1 MRLRVIISKSEGE
14 LQLLLSVLKRSE
26 RHGFNYL
33 NPKQNVHHCV
43 VVVTYDQDNL
53 VFEPEKILLRGKLA
67 AYDLRLGGHPSN
79 RCYNWSINQ
88 LGN

>member
-53 VFEPEKILLRGKLA
+53 CLSRKDTPEGEIGRLR
-67 AYDLRLGGHPSN
+67 PSSW
-79 RCYNWSINQ
+79 RSPE
-88 LGN
+88 